1 MIRCPVCGGSLR
13 NERHLHAE
21 DPHTV
26 YGREVNPDFYEWDEN
41 TVEIREKNVYDY
53 REGTVHGRTDEG
65 RVDVPGPVDGTGGG
79 EHDVED
85 GASGGD

>member
-21 DPHTV
+21 DPHTI

-65 RVDVPGPVDGTGGG
+65 GVAGGG
-79 EHDVED
+79 SGDGPGGGRLDDEG
-85 GASGGD
+85 GASRGD